1 MWYKFTT
8 MRVSD
13 IRSHVKPL
21 VFSTPNLQK
30 PNEICIGKHYA
41 AGIVARVEAYPF
53 RIPKVPVQ
61 KELDP
66 VAVWEMFLGKIFCLR
81 VMDKPQ
87 RRDGAGKKPQAALHS
102 FR

>member
-1 MWYKFTT
+1 MSEIRCHIQPLIF
-8 MRVSD
+8 SAPD
-13 IRSHVKPL
+13 IQEPHE
-21 VFSTPNLQK
+21 TG
-30 PNEICIGKHYA
+30 IGKNYT

-66 VAVWEMFLGKIFCLR
+66 VAVWEMFLGKIFSLKI
-81 VMDKPQ
+81 MDEAKW
-87 RRDGAGKKPQAALHS
+87 RYGAGKKPQAALHS

>member
-8 MRVSD
+8 MLVSE

-21 VFSTPNLQK
+21 VFSTPDLQK

-41 AGIVARVEAYPF
+41 AGIVARVEAYSF
-53 RIPKVPVQ
+53 RILQVPVQ

-66 VAVWEMFLGKIFCLR
+66 VAVWEMLFGKIFRLR
-81 VMDKPQ
+81 VMNKTQ
-87 RRDGAGKKPQAALHS
+87 R
-102 FR
+102 